1 MAIKEIKREW
11 SPCQCGY
18 VKTFLLHSE
27 ADVANLPKCCV
38 GSKAIVSET
47 DNEYLCTADGWKN
60 SASFDDNGGA
70 KATVILPETVLTMI
84 AENAA
89 FAFMTINAMPEKGK
103 TYTLTYNGV
112 AYDSVCS
119 VWFDGAETQLTMG
132 NSEIVDGG
140 NPDAPFAVMFYAIP
154 QEIDE
159 IGTVCGVVQCMDSPT
174 SVTLS
179 IVEKVE
185 TESAGG
191 GSGGLFIA
199 TATLT
204 GELAGNSETDMAV
217 TLDKS
222 FAEISSAFKSGNN
235 VVIEFHDFFDPG
247 DHWRIPLYVIN
258 EVAGDGCIYAGGP
271 TINVHCSPDGNN
283 YIGFITSE

>member
-38 GSKAIVSET
+38 GSRAIVSET

-70 KATVILPETVLTMI
+70 KATVILPETELTMI
-84 AENAA
+84 AENAV

-119 VWFDGAETQLTMG
+119 VWFDGEETHLTMG

-140 NPDAPFAVMFYAIP
+140 NPDAPFAVMFYATP

-159 IGTVCGVVQCMDSPT
+159 IGTVSGVVQCMDSPT

-185 TESAGG
+185 TESTSAGG
-191 GSGGLFIA
+191 FIVKATVGDDGSSCTFDKTYAETLAAINAGRYVACHLLDGEGVMIIPAVA
-199 TATLT
+199 TDPNDTSPTITFGVYLNGMSFALMMYSDGT
-204 GELAGNSETDMAV
+204 GEFIML
-217 TLDKS
+217 
-222 FAEISSAFKSGNN
+222 
-235 VVIEFHDFFDPG
+235 
-247 DHWRIPLYVIN
+247 
-258 EVAGDGCIYAGGP
+258 GG
-271 TINVHCSPDGNN
+271 
-283 YIGFITSE
+283 E